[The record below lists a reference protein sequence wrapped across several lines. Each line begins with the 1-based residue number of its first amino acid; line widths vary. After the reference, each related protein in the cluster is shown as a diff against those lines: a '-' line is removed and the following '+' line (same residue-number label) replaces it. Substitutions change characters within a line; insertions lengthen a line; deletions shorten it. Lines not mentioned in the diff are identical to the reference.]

1 MRALS
6 PLIRTLSPVGW
17 LAVGAVALATAA
29 VVLGGLG
36 FRWDPF
42 DLDRRRLERAEAS
55 ADSARADAV
64 ARSAEAAAQAGQ
76 VVRLDAAL
84 QSVVALERTTARSLQ
99 DARTA
104 DDASV
109 PLTADRI
116 DRLRS
121 HDRELCRIA
130 PDLGGCASASDPAQ
144 DGDATL

>member
-17 LAVGAVALATAA
+17 LAVGAVVLVAAA

-55 ADSARADAV
+55 AVSASADAV

-84 QSVVALERTTARSLQ
+84 QSVVALERTTARSIQ
-99 DARTA
+99 DARIA
-104 DDASV
+104 DDASLLLA
-109 PLTADRI
+109 PDRV

-130 PDLGGCASASDPAQ
+130 PDLGGCAPAPDPAR